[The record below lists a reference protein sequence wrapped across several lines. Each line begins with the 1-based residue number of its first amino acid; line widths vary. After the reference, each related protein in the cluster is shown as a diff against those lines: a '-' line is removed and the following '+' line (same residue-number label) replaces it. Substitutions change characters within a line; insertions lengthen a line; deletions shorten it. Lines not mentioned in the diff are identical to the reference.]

1 MNKTRKLTY
10 TAVFSAI
17 AVAVSA
23 VESLVPLG
31 AFMPPG
37 AKLGM
42 SNVVT
47 MFASSCLGIPCA
59 LAIAVVKSLFVLAT
73 RGVTAFFMSLAGGL
87 LSTLVCGLLIKSKKI
102 FFGRI
107 GIGIIGALL
116 HNSAQISVCSLYM
129 GSAVFAYLPFLC
141 LASLVTGSASGL
153 LLGLTE
159 KHFPNKII
167 DKYSEK

>member
-42 SNVVT
+42 SN
-47 MFASSCLGIPCA
+47 I
-59 LAIAVVKSLFVLAT
+59 VKSLFVLAT

-102 FFGRI
+102 FFGRV

-116 HNSAQISVCSLYM
+116 HNFAQISVCSLYM

-167 DKYSEK
+167 DKYPEK